1 MKKYNH
7 YTLFLKSQFTIM
19 KFEKVRKLMKNRSEE
34 RRKLKEKPLIYKYKK
49 PPRKKKKKVIYC
61 RNEEGR
67 KREIEG
73 NEKIR
78 VLWRRI

>member
-19 KFEKVRKLMKNRSEE
+19 KFEKVRKLMKNRSEK

-49 PPRKKKKKVIYC
+49 PPRKKKKKLYIA
-61 RNEEGR
+61 ET
-67 KREIEG
+67 KRGER
-73 NEKIR
+73 EK
-78 VLWRRI
+78 